1 MKTNV
6 KIQFDENK
14 VSERLKK
21 KIELCQKVLDLQ
33 VLKDSN
39 YFAPHRNH
47 YLIPSGIEGTEIG
60 SGKVI
65 WLEDYAHLQY
75 YNYPKK
81 YLGKNP
87 NARMKWFEEAKSR
100 HLKDWIKLVNDTYN
114 RNP

>member
-6 KIQFDENK
+6 KIQFDEK
-14 VSERLKK
+14 QLTERLKK
-21 KIELCQKVLDLQ
+21 KIELCQKVLDSQ

-39 YFAPHRNH
+39 YFCPM
-47 YLIPSGIEGTEIG
+47 YTSVLMKSGILYTVIG
-60 SGKVI
+60 KGRIV
-65 WLEDYAHLQY
+65 WQTPYADKQY
-75 YNYPKK
+75 YNFPKK
-81 YLGKNP
+81 SKTHNP